1 MYLLDAN
8 TLIRA
13 NAQYYPIARIPQF
26 WDWLIL
32 QGRAGVAKLPN
43 EILSEIT
50 AGHDAVSDWLKEK
63 DARNALRLEE
73 AVDVALVRR
82 VVSDGYALDLN
93 DAELAKIGRDPF
105 LIAYAMAGNERTV
118 VTNEN
123 RAPAKQ
129 RHNRKVPDVC
139 ETMGVRW
146 LTAFGFY
153 EEADFRI

>member
-13 NAQYYPIARIPQF
+13 NATYYPIARIPHY
-26 WDWLIL
+26 WDWLIQ
-32 QGRAGVAKLPN
+32 QGRNGVAKLPN
-43 EILSEIT
+43 EIADEIT
-50 AGHDAVSDWLKEK
+50 AGRDAVADWLKDKE
-63 DARNALRLEE
+63 ARDALRLEE
-73 AVDVALVRR
+73 AVDVSLVRR
-82 VVSDGYALDLN
+82 VVSQGYASDLN

-105 LIAYAMAGNERTV
+105 LVAYGLAGEGRTV

-123 RAPAKQ
+123 RAPKKQ

>member
-32 QGRAGVAKLPN
+32 QGRAGVAKIPN
-43 EILSEIT
+43 EIADEIT
-50 AGHDAVSDWLKEK
+50 VGRDAVSTWLKEK
-63 DARNALRLEE
+63 DARDAMRLDES
-73 AVDVALVRR
+73 ADVLLVRR
-82 VVSDGYALDLN
+82 VVSEGYAPNLN
-93 DAELAKIGRDPF
+93 DAEFAKIGRDPF
-105 LIAYAMAGNERTV
+105 LIAYAMAGDGRTV

>member
-13 NAQYYPIARIPQF
+13 NTQYYPIARIPQF
-26 WDWLIL
+26 WDWLVL
-32 QGRAGVAKLPN
+32 RGRAGVAKLPN
-43 EILSEIT
+43 EIADEIT
-50 AGHDAVSDWLKEK
+50 AGTDAVSDWLKEK
-63 DARNALRLEE
+63 DVRDALRLQE
-73 AVDVALVRR
+73 AANVALVRR
-82 VVSDGYALDLN
+82 VVLEGYAPDLN
-93 DAELAKIGRDPF
+93 DAEQAKIGRDPF
-105 LIAYAMAGNERTV
+105 LVAYAMAGDGRTV

-123 RAPAKQ
+123 QSPAKQ